1 MLRATGFGK
10 PLPVPWARWRSRGG
24 PRTGFGTRPVRVAAG
39 IVVAALVLGNAVLVS
54 RLMGEGADSPVTRGA
69 GDAVRED
76 AGRSSFKA
84 LRNALQSVQ
93 ASIDAD
99 VKALAIKAERDRPD
113 RNDKPRETSTSGS
126 TPGTASTG
134 SSSGSNSTGSTSGGS
149 SSTGSD
155 STDSGSGGSS
165 GGSSGGD
172 SGSDDTGG
180 GGPGGGGGSDGGG
193 GDSGGGGSSG
203 GGGGGG

>member
-10 PLPVPWARWRSRGG
+10 PLPVPWTRRRRPGG
-24 PRTGFGTRPVRVAAG
+24 PRTGFGMRPVRVAAG

-76 AGRSSFKA
+76 TGRSSFME
-84 LRNALQSVQ
+84 LRKALQSVQ

-99 VKALAIKAERDRPD
+99 VKALAIKAEKDRPE
-113 RNDKPRETSTSGS
+113 RSDKPRETSTSES

-165 GGSSGGD
+165 GGD
-172 SGSDDTGG
+172 SGSDDTSG

-203 GGGGGG
+203 GGGGGGGA